1 MNHIGKLKEGF
12 ADILTPGGTIVSSG
26 PLPAEQ
32 EEPELAHLP
41 RLVLDFNRKDFGRL
55 RNLIDEINRF

>member
-1 MNHIGKLKEGF
+1 MEL
-12 ADILTPGGTIVSSG
+12 SG
-26 PLPAEQ
+26 QLHAEQ
-32 EEPELAHLP
+32 DEPELAHLP